1 MSDTK
6 SVWKKYAAAALAVVS
21 VVGFAS
27 CGSSNGAG
35 SDDSATSELEQVKK
49 NGEIVFGTE
58 GTYAPFSY
66 HDTDDNLTGYD
77 VEIATAVAEE
87 LGVKAKFVEA
97 NWDSLLAG
105 VDAKKFDTV
114 ADQVTPNDERKQK
127 YDFTD
132 LYTYSQGVAVTKKGN
147 DDIKSFEDLAGKTTA
162 NSLASTYMELAESYG
177 ATVQGID
184 TLEETIQ
191 LLTAG
196 RIDATLNANVSF
208 YDYLNVHPDADFK
221 LVAQTEDASHVAI
234 PIVKSEDSSFLDALN
249 SAIDELRADGT
260 LKELGEK
267 YFGQDISSEN

>member
-147 DDIKSFEDLAGKTTA
+147 DDIRTVLHLHPALAPYKCAVLPLSKKLGDKA
-162 NSLASTYMELAESYG
+162 ME
-177 ATVQGID
+177 I
-184 TLEETIQ
+184 
-191 LLTAG
+191 
-196 RIDATLNANVSF
+196 R
-208 YDYLNVHPDADFK
+208 
-221 LVAQTEDASHVAI
+221 
-234 PIVKSEDSSFLDALN
+234 
-249 SAIDELRADGT
+249 
-260 LKELGEK
+260 KELSK
-267 YFGQDISSEN
+267 YFMVDYDDTGSIGKRYRREDEIGTPYCITVDFDTVGDEAKGIAADNCVTVRDRDTMEQVRMPISELKAYIESKIEF